1 MGDSPVKP
9 LPQWL
14 KPLTLIWAT
23 AGLKLRPLHVA
34 QMAYLAAPADVLFEK
49 GLMGMFDNSVTLL
62 TTGKLKLKIYPDRKH
77 AGMAAAQAAAEEI
90 RRLGQS
96 SDDIGVIFA
105 TGASQ
110 FDTLEALV
118 SIPGLPW
125 DRVVG
130 FHLDEYVGLSED
142 HPAGFRHYLRE
153 RLTRRVAMRAFFGID
168 GNAGDLDA
176 MMSDYVKA
184 LRQASPQL
192 CLLGIGENGHL
203 AFNDPAEADFDD
215 PEAMKVVQLD
225 QACREQQAAEGWFPS
240 WKEVPERALTLTIP
254 TLFQIPKLIVSVP
267 GSRKAQAIRRTLQD
281 PITTD
286 CPSTLLRTHPDA
298 TIYLDTEAAAE
309 LEEMSRR

>member
-1 MGDSPVKP
+1 MGTFGSSVTH
-9 LPQWL
+9 
-14 KPLTLIWAT
+14 LTSGT
-23 AGLKLRPLHVA
+23 LKL
-34 QMAYLAAPADVLFEK
+34 E
-49 GLMGMFDNSVTLL
+49 
-62 TTGKLKLKIYPDRKH
+62 IYPDRKL
-77 AGMAAAQAAAEEI
+77 AGIAAAQAAAAEI
-90 RRLGQS
+90 QRLAHI
-96 SDDIGVIFA
+96 SDEIGVIFA

-110 FDTLEALV
+110 FDMLQALV

-125 DRVVG
+125 DRVIG

-153 RLTRRVAMRAFFGID
+153 RLTSRVAMRAFFEIN
-168 GNAGDLDA
+168 GNGDLDI
-176 MMSDYVKA
+176 MMSDYVSA
-184 LRQASPQL
+184 LRHANPQL

-203 AFNDPAEADFDD
+203 AFNDPEEADFHD
-215 PEAMKVVQLD
+215 PKAMKVVHLD

-267 GSRKAQAIRRTLQD
+267 GRRKAQAIRRTLQD
-281 PITTD
+281 PITTE

-309 LEEMSRR
+309 LQSVSLKS